1 MPMIAKRTCR
11 YCLTQGRFRAGL
23 MLALLAI
30 CALDGNPANGQTF
43 RTSYG
48 PRVRSASQQI
58 EMPVDSGAVCGPSTD
73 CFDLADDPC
82 WRWASEGRLW
92 CELDYLLWWTRASN
106 APPLV
111 TTSLDGTPPETSG
124 VIGPLTTRVLFG
136 GEDLSS
142 GVHPGGRVRLGLWL
156 DPCESAGLEASYLG
170 LADRR
175 ASFSASSPSTPIL
188 ARPYIDLQTGQ
199 QDAMLVAHPDF
210 LDGSLNA
217 LVETGWQTVEV
228 AYRQALWQQ
237 CERRAD
243 WLVGYRYASLDEHFE
258 VSQASRYTVA
268 QGQILAG
275 TTKDVFDSFAGQNEF
290 HGGELGLIYQDARGR
305 WTGELMLKIALGGTR
320 GHVDVQ
326 GRTVTTVPVPNGG
339 ISTAEFDGGLL
350 AQTTNAGQHVQ
361 DGFAVLP
368 ELGVKLGYEITPQ
381 LRLTIGYGLF
391 AWTRVMRPLDQV
403 DLRMSQLPPE
413 PSTGARQPQFPYATT
428 SFWAQGLQFGLA
440 YDF

>member
-1 MPMIAKRTCR
+1 MTMTAAPTCKFPSIRT
-11 YCLTQGRFRAGL
+11 RFYVGL
-23 MLALLAI
+23 MLALLAT
-30 CALDGNPANGQTF
+30 CALPSAMGQTPRGSYAP
-43 RTSYG
+43 RTRTASG
-48 PRVRSASQQI
+48 PM
-58 EMPVDSGAVCGPSTD
+58 EMPVESEEVCGPSAD

-82 WRWASEGRLW
+82 WRWACEGRLW

-111 TTSLDGTPPETSG
+111 TTSLDGTPPETAG
-124 VIGPLTTRVLFG
+124 VIGLSTTRVLFG
-136 GEDLSS
+136 GDDLSS

-156 DPCESAGLEASYLG
+156 DPCESAGFEASYLG

-175 ASFSASSPSTPIL
+175 ASFTAASPATPIL
-188 ARPYIDLQTGQ
+188 ARPYLDLQTNQ

-228 AYRQALWQQ
+228 AYRQAFWRQ

-258 VSQASRYTVA
+258 VSQTSRFTVA
-268 QGQILAG
+268 RPPILAG
-275 TTKDVFDSFAGQNEF
+275 TRKDVFDTFAGQNEF
-290 HGGELGLIYQDARGR
+290 HGGELGLIYQDTHGR

-320 GHVDVQ
+320 GRVDVQ
-326 GRTVTTVPVPNGG
+326 GRTVTVVPVPGGG

-368 ELGVKLGYEITPQ
+368 ELGVKFGYEITPQ
-381 LRLTIGYGLF
+381 LQLTVGYGLF
-391 AWTRVMRPLDQV
+391 VWTRVMRPVDQI
-403 DLRMSQLPPE
+403 DLSMSQLPPE
-413 PSTGARQPQFPYATT
+413 PPTDARQPQFPFSTT

-440 YDF
+440 YAF